1 MIFTDA
7 NLVIQAMEPIITNY
21 FIKEMKGGYYINGD
35 VCYDNTSQYVY
46 DVKIIELGKFFVKV
60 NLVLGDDY
68 VPLLKL
74 GVIET
79 YPFWN
84 SRTKKIANLIRK

>member
-1 MIFTDA
+1 
-7 NLVIQAMEPIITNY
+7 
-21 FIKEMKGGYYINGD
+21 
-35 VCYDNTSQYVY
+35 
-46 DVKIIELGKFFVKV
+46 
-60 NLVLGDDY
+60 LVLGDDY